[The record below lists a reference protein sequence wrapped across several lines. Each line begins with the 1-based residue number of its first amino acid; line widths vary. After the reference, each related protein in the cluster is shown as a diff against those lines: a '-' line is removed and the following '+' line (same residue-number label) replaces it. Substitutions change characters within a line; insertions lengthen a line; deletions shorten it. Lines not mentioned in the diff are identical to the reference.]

1 MVHWAGT
8 IFCNVYG
15 IHSISDAGQRAGN
28 LALVHLAPL
37 LATTQLSF
45 ASNLMGLS
53 LTVTRSIHRAFGL
66 MAAVQSAFHTT
77 VALTTDRQPQPQ
89 LIPVVTV
96 STTVFG
102 NNLQLRLKLAVA
114 ESSFHQ
120 HIDVRLTLSAIR
132 LRSVLEQPPPCLLV
146 TCRNDLGSREGK
158 PPLSPYTVIFSNWM
172 LSGWL
177 RVPFLTAALS

>member
-1 MVHWAGT
+1 MVDHTMDLLSIFATILLGSLGLVLVTRTLWICFIRTQRTLFATVYRHFVYPRLFPGQHIFNPSRSEVFFHLVHWAGT
-8 IFCNVYG
+8 VFCNVYG

-45 ASNLMGLS
+45 ASDLMGLS

-77 VALTTDRQPQPQ
+77 VALTADRQPQPQ

-96 STTVFG
+96 STTVFR
-102 NNLQLRLKLAVA
+102 NNL
-114 ESSFHQ
+114 
-120 HIDVRLTLSAIR
+120 
-132 LRSVLEQPPPCLLV
+132 
-146 TCRNDLGSREGK
+146 
-158 PPLSPYTVIFSNWM
+158 
-172 LSGWL
+172 
-177 RVPFLTAALS
+177 